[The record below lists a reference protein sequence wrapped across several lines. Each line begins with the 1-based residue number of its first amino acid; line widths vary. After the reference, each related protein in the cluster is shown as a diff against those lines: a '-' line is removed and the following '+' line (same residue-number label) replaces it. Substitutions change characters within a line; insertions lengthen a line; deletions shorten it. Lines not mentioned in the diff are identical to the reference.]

1 MEALLTWTVEALRR
15 GKRQAKRPA
24 KRQAKQKVLRVE
36 GGAEESTKEIIFLF
50 LAPGV
55 T

>member
-15 GKRQAKRPA
+15 G